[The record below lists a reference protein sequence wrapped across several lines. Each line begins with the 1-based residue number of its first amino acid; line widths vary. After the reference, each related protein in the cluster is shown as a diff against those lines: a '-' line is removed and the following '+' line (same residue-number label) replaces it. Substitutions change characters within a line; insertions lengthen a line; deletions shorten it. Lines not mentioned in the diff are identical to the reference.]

1 MYEGDTDHLSRISEY
16 FLLTVWGKGNLQ
28 KGKILLH
35 IHKNTDVVVYS
46 IKVNGEFLLTF
57 FKNSKPIY
65 VSTCR
70 FLTVRNDA
78 DVRLEQPFRRQFI
91 HFYLKRAN

>member
-1 MYEGDTDHLSRISEY
+1 MYTEKCGFFGLLNKCKWG
-16 FLLTVWGKGNLQ
+16 LLTSF
-28 KGKILLH
+28 
-35 IHKNTDVVVYS
+35 D
-46 IKVNGEFLLTF
+46 
-57 FKNSKPIY
+57 NSKPIY

-70 FLTVRNDA
+70 FLAVRNDA